1 VIRVLSESDA
11 DAFWRLRLRALR
23 EEPESFGM
31 ASEEAE
37 VTGKLESSGDTFVV
51 GAFTPA
57 LAGMVGFFRRE
68 GIKNRHKGTVWGMYV
83 APEAR
88 GHGLAR
94 ALMLTLISRA
104 AELPDL
110 EQLVLAVVTTN
121 QAARG
126 LYSSLGFTSYGLE
139 RAALKIQNRYLDEDL
154 LALDLSLAAV
164 ERPRHQR

>member
-1 VIRVLSESDA
+1 MPDVLSFRTVIRVLAESDA
-11 DAFWRLRLRALR
+11 GAFWQLRLRALR

-31 ASEEAE
+31 APEEAKMI
-37 VTGKLESSGDTFVV
+37 GKLESSGDTFIL

-94 ALMLTLISRA
+94 ALMLALISRA
-104 AELPDL
+104 AALPDL

-121 QAARG
+121 QTARR
-126 LYSSLGFTSYGLE
+126 LYSSLGFISYGLE
-139 RAALKIQNRYLDEDL
+139 RAALKIESRYLDEDL
-154 LALDLSLAAV
+154 LSLDLK
-164 ERPRHQR
+164 R